1 MKVFT
6 GKWNSNQQVYKY
18 IFIVLFMD
26 SSKREIRFLVSK
38 KKYEEL
44 KTEAKELNVPVAS
57 LIKLKLGVKKNAW
70 RWG

>member
-1 MKVFT
+1 
-6 GKWNSNQQVYKY
+6 
-18 IFIVLFMD
+18 MD

-57 LIKLKLGVKKNAW
+57 LIKLKLGVKKNA
-70 RWG
+70 

>member
-6 GKWNSNQQVYKY
+6 GKLNSNQQVYKY

-57 LIKLKLGVKKNAW
+57 LIKLKLGVKKNA
-70 RWG
+70 